1 MHLLNLIL
9 FRLANLSTVSI
20 PERHHSE
27 IVTVVFIVLFP
38 IPALV
43 QVLVIKLFLY
53 QYSMCKI
60 HQTIQF
66 FIWSNTV
73 VLRVTFEQSVH
84 GIIVIIIIII

>member
-20 PERHHSE
+20 PIIILE
-27 IVTVVFIVLFP
+27 
-38 IPALV
+38 
-43 QVLVIKLFLY
+43 FLY